1 MHGVRQMGIDRAWE
15 DVRAF
20 CLAFGYPAPE
30 APELLHADS
39 VERRAAWIEE
49 EADELREAETVAD
62 QADAFI
68 DIIYF
73 ALGGLVN
80 IGVRPERLWD
90 IVQAANMAK
99 LWPDGRPHL
108 RPGDGK
114 VIKPDGWQ
122 DPRPLL
128 EAEIER
134 QRRDGALTP
143 LRPRRAKVA

>member
-1 MHGVRQMGIDRAWE
+1 MGIDRAWE

-20 CLAFGYPAPE
+20 HLAFGHPAPE
-30 APELLHADS
+30 APELLHADQ

-49 EADELREAETVAD
+49 EADELREAATVAE

-73 ALGGLVN
+73 ALGGLVSL
-80 IGVRPERLWD
+80 GVRPERLWD
-90 IVQAANMAK
+90 IVQNANMAK
-99 LWPDGRPHL
+99 LWPDGQPRH

-122 DPRPLL
+122 DPGPLL
-128 EAEIER
+128 EAEVER

>member
-1 MHGVRQMGIDRAWE
+1 MGIDRAWE

-20 CLAFGYPAPE
+20 HLAFGHPAPA
-30 APELLHADS
+30 APELLHADL

-49 EADELREAETVAD
+49 EAEELRDAQTIAE

-80 IGVRPERLWD
+80 LGVRPERLWD
-90 IVQAANMAK
+90 IVQSANMAK
-99 LWPDGRPHL
+99 LWPDGRPRH

-114 VIKPDGWQ
+114 VVKPDGWQ
-122 DPRPLL
+122 DPGPLL
-128 EAEIER
+128 EDEIER
-134 QRRDGALTP
+134 QRLQGAPEP
-143 LRPRRAKVA
+143 LHPPRAKVA

>member
-1 MHGVRQMGIDRAWE
+1 MSIDRAWE
-15 DVRAF
+15 DVRNF
-20 CLAFGYPAPE
+20 HLAFGHPAPE
-30 APELLHADS
+30 APELLHATS

-49 EADELREAETVAD
+49 EAEELREAETIAD

-80 IGVRPERLWD
+80 LGVRPERLWD

-99 LWPDGRPHL
+99 LGPDGAPHH

-122 DPRPLL
+122 DPGPLL
-128 EAEIER
+128 HAEIDR
-134 QRRDGALTP
+134 QRREGALAP

>member
-1 MHGVRQMGIDRAWE
+1 MGIDRAWE

-20 CLAFGYPAPE
+20 QLAFGHDAPE
-30 APELLHADS
+30 SPELLHAEH

-49 EADELREAETVAD
+49 EADELREAATVAE

-73 ALGGLVN
+73 ALGGLVSL
-80 IGVRPERLWD
+80 GVRPERLWD

-99 LWPDGRPHL
+99 LWPDGRPHH
-108 RPGDGK
+108 REGDGK
-114 VIKPDGWQ
+114 VIKPDGWR
-122 DPRPLL
+122 DPAPLL

-134 QRRDGALTP
+134 QRRDGALAP

>member
-1 MHGVRQMGIDRAWE
+1 MGIDRAWE

-20 CLAFGYPAPE
+20 HLAFGHPAPE
-30 APELLHADS
+30 APELLHADL

-49 EADELREAETVAD
+49 EADELREAATVAE

-80 IGVRPERLWD
+80 LGVRPERLWD

-99 LWPDGRPHL
+99 LWPDGAPRH

-114 VIKPDGWQ
+114 VVKPDGWQ
-122 DPRPLL
+122 DPGPLL
-128 EAEIER
+128 EAEVDR
-134 QRRDGALTP
+134 QRREGALAP

>member
-1 MHGVRQMGIDRAWE
+1 MSIDRAWE

-20 CLAFGYPAPE
+20 HLAFGAEAPE
-30 APELLHADS
+30 APELLHADL

-49 EADELREAETVAD
+49 EAEELREAPTIAE

-80 IGVRPERLWD
+80 LGVRPERLWD
-90 IVQAANMAK
+90 IVQNANMAK
-99 LWPDGRPHL
+99 LWPDGKPHH

-114 VIKPDGWQ
+114 VLKPDGWQ
-122 DPRPLL
+122 DPGPLL

>member
-1 MHGVRQMGIDRAWE
+1 MSIDRAWE

-20 CLAFGYPAPE
+20 HLAFGQPAPE
-30 APELLHADS
+30 APELLHADL
-39 VERRAAWIEE
+39 VHRRANWIEE
-49 EADELREAETVAD
+49 ETDELREAATVTE

-80 IGVRPERLWD
+80 LGVRPERLWD
-90 IVQAANMAK
+90 IVQNANMAK
-99 LWPDGRPHL
+99 LWPDGRPHH
-108 RPGDGK
+108 RAGDGK

-122 DPRPLL
+122 DPAPLL
-128 EAEIER
+128 EAEIAR

>member
-1 MHGVRQMGIDRAWE
+1 MSIDRAWE

-20 CLAFGYPAPE
+20 HLAFGHSAPE
-30 APELLHADS
+30 APELLHADI
-39 VERRAAWIEE
+39 VAKRAAWIEE
-49 EADELREAETVAD
+49 EAEELREAGTIAE

-80 IGVRPERLWD
+80 LGVRPERLWD
-90 IVQAANMAK
+90 IVQSANMAK
-99 LWPDGRPHL
+99 LWPDGAPRY

-114 VIKPDGWQ
+114 VVKPEGWK
-122 DPRPLL
+122 DPGPLL
-128 EAEIER
+128 DAEIDR
-134 QRRDGALTP
+134 QRREGALAP